1 MYVADALGLRPADAS
16 TQVVLRD
23 SISEWVS
30 ALAIIATVCEAIALE
45 VRHGQ
50 RTEVRELS
58 EAFGSGQKGSSAMPH
73 KKNPI
78 RSERIAGLARV
89 VRAAIVPVMEG
100 IPLWHERDISHSSTE
115 RVFLPDA
122 AITTDYLLHLTA
134 GLVENLVVDAGRMRA
149 NLESTGGLI
158 YTSSVLLEL
167 VEGGLSREDAYALVQ
182 SARDGDLEHRHAVPR
197 DAARAGGRL
206 DGVPWTR
213 RGWTRSAGRSGT
225 WPSSARCSTGWRAV
239 VTVDLP
245 LVARGKVR
253 EIYDAGAGQLLLVA
267 SDRISAY
274 DHVLPTPIPDKGR
287 VLTQLSVWWFEQLAP
302 VLDVVRGVAPPGLGR
317 RRARRGRR
325 PGDAG
330 PPAGDAAGRVRG
342 PRLPVGLGHRGV
354 PGAPGRSATSPCRP
368 GWSRAPGCR
377 RRCSPRRPRPRSAS
391 TTRRSTSPPWWQA
404 VGADAG
410 RAAARADPGALP
422 ARARRSPSRPGSS
435 WPTRSSSSGSP
446 ATALVLGDEVL
457 TPDSSRFWPA
467 EHVVARARLS
477 PRSTSSSCATG

>member
-1 MYVADALGLRPADAS
+1 MVAISGAVGTYSLIDPSVEVFVAEALDLRPADAS

-122 AITTDYLLHLTA
+122 AITTDYLLDLTA
-134 GLVENLVVDAGRMRA
+134 GLVENLVVDADRMRA

-182 SARDGDLEHRHAVPR
+182 SAAMETWNGGTPFRETLR
-197 DAARAGGRL
+197 ARAAAVGG
-206 DGVPWTR
+206 DPR
-213 RGWTRSAGRSGT
+213 RGAAGRDLPAGAVRGQ
-225 WPSSARCSTGWRAV
+225 PRAAV
-239 VTVDLP
+239 RPAGRADVSVDLP

-253 EIYDAGAGQLLLVA
+253 EIYDAGSDRLLLVA

-287 VLTQLSVWWFEQLAP
+287 VLTQLSVWWFEQLTP
-302 VLDVVRGVAPPGLGR
+302 VLDVVRGVAPPDLGD
-317 RRARRGRR
+317 RRARGGGRAGRCSCGGWRCCRSSAWRAATCRGRAR
-325 PGDAG
+325 SSTRA
-330 PPAGDAAGRVRG
+330 PA
-342 PRLPVGLGHRGV
+342 
-354 PGAPGRSATSPCRP
+354 RSGTSRCRP
-368 GWSRAPGCR
+368 GWSRARGCR
-377 RRCSPRRPRPRSAS
+377 RRCSRRRRRPRWAS
-391 TTRRSTSPPWWQA
+391 TTRRSTSPP
-404 VGADAG
+404 
-410 RAAARADPGALP
+410 
-422 ARARRSPSRPGSS
+422 SSTPSAPRG
-435 WPTRSSSSGSP
+435 
-446 ATALVLGDEVL
+446 
-457 TPDSSRFWPA
+457 
-467 EHVVARARLS
+467 
-477 PRSTSSSCATG
+477 PRSCGS